1 MTEAGVGVVGRAGA
15 EQKLACGATG
25 GGDVAA
31 AGGRGGM
38 NGGAAE

>member
-1 MTEAGVGVVGRAGA
+1 MTEAGASAVGGAGA

-25 GGDVAA
+25 GGGVAT

>member
-1 MTEAGVGVVGRAGA
+1 MTEVGAGVVGGAGA

-25 GGDVAA
+25 GGDIAA
-31 AGGRGGM
+31 AGGRGRM

>member
-1 MTEAGVGVVGRAGA
+1 MTEAGAGVVGGAGA
-15 EQKLACGATG
+15 EQKLVCGATG